1 MIDNPAMIAIVI
13 SALRFV
19 ERLLSFKV
27 FIIVPIAEGQLDLLS
42 ELPAFAFVTDPPS
55 PRCRSVQ

>member
-19 ERLLSFKV
+19 ERLLSFKF
-27 FIIVPIAEGQLDLLS
+27 FIIVLIAEGQLDLLS
-42 ELPAFAFVTDPPS
+42 ELPAFRFCD
-55 PRCRSVQ
+55 